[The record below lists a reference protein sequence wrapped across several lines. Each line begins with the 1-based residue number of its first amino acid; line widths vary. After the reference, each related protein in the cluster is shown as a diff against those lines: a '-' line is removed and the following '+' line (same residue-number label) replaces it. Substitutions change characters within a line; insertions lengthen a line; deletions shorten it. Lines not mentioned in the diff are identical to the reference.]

1 MGFHLGMAA
10 GLEAAARPVAASTLW
25 PLRLLPE
32 HLAHHDRRTSLSPEL
47 QRKALLTVLI
57 GALVLARS
65 FDRAGWNGRTTR
77 GRLSGLGNRA
87 LFEDGAKWRKPAETG
102 GNPLQQLHSRN
113 PSQKSGSDRRFVS
126 GPDWRIA
133 CGNCGNPHDEFDQEF
148 VSALGNLSSRK
159 SGSGSGNCAKC
170 GNSLNPPRNEGRKE
184 NHEDCSP
191 RPYLELILSRDCRG

>member
-77 GRLSGLGNRA
+77 GRHSGLGNRA
-87 LFEDGAKWRKPAETG
+87 LFEDGAKWREPAETPCSNSTREIPRK
-102 GNPLQQLHSRN
+102 NPAVTGVSFPALIGVSLAETAETPTTSSTKNSCR
-113 PSQKSGSDRRFVS
+113 PSETFQAANRVAVAE
-126 GPDWRIA
+126 IA
-133 CGNCGNPHDEFDQEF
+133 QNAEI
-148 VSALGNLSSRK
+148 R
-159 SGSGSGNCAKC
+159 
-170 GNSLNPPRNEGRKE
+170 
-184 NHEDCSP
+184 
-191 RPYLELILSRDCRG
+191 